1 MKKGPLFSVVTATYN
16 RAHLLPRSVKSVLSQ
31 TCQDFELIIINDGS
45 TDDTEAVCCSFNDD
59 RIRYFRQSPNGGVL
73 AARNKALDMAKGKY
87 LAVLDD
93 DDELRPEA
101 LETAVAEFERL
112 SAKDAGIIWFNNVDF
127 ERWERSGWGPKDAE
141 GEVLYED
148 LLCGRI
154 GGDYWQVVRRE
165 IIGPEDRYDERLWC
179 GEILWW
185 LGLHRKCRAY
195 YVPKVLLVC
204 HREHGGERLSN
215 LQTMLNHLPQL
226 ILTNKALIDEYGD
239 DQRLLCPRAYGRR
252 LGVLG
257 IYQIMNG
264 ERVEGR
270 SVCRQ
275 SFKYGRRAAF
285 VAIYGL
291 SFVLSGSQ
299 IRGLA
304 RVVVRVL
311 HRLGATGM
319 LPTQ

>member
-16 RAHLLPRSVKSVLSQ
+16 RAHLLPRSVRSVLSQ

-59 RIRYFRQSPNGGVL
+59 RIRYFRRSPNGGVL

-112 SAKDAGIIWFNNVDF
+112 SAKDVGIIWFNNVDF

-141 GEVLYED
+141 GDVLYED

-215 LQTMLNHLPQL
+215 LQNMLNHLPQL

-239 DQRLLCPRAYGRR
+239 EQKRLCPKAYGRR
-252 LGVLG
+252 LGILG
-257 IYQIMNG
+257 AYQIMNG
-264 ERVEGR
+264 QKKDGRTVCRESFRYHRSFLCTTVFLLSFLLAGGQIRYLASVSIKVLRTLGLERVL
-270 SVCRQ
+270 
-275 SFKYGRRAAF
+275 K
-285 VAIYGL
+285 
-291 SFVLSGSQ
+291 
-299 IRGLA
+299 
-304 RVVVRVL
+304 
-311 HRLGATGM
+311 
-319 LPTQ
+319 